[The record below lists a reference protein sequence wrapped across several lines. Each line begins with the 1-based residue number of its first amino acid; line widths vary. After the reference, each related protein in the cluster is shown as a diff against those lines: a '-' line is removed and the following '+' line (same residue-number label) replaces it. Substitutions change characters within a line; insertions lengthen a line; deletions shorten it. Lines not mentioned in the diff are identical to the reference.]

1 MGKMEELKASIQE
14 QDSNQIEV
22 DEECNELFLECLILK
37 IRIQRFSEM
46 DSHFEK
52 ILKDIKE

>member
-1 MGKMEELKASIQE
+1 MEELKASIQE
-14 QDSNQIEV
+14 QDSSQIEV
-22 DEECNELFLECLILK
+22 DEECKELFEECLILK
-37 IRIQRFSEM
+37 IRLQRFSEM